1 MKVMER
7 KVAMGLRRDGG
18 EMERVERRGAEKK
31 RVRRMRECEHDND
44 RVSERGSVNERPT
57 ERDESTWNT
66 KGETLPPLSLRA
78 CISHSLRFSYF
89 YTALSHL
96 FIFLNLH
103 LLISSLFCATSLPQ
117 PLLVLPSPISSAPRF
132 PLLSFIPTST
142 PNIKT
147 SKFEEPSFLL
157 LSLTLK

>member
-44 RVSERGSVNERPT
+44 RVSERGSVNERLT
-57 ERDESTWNT
+57 ERDESMWNT

-96 FIFLNLH
+96 FIF
-103 LLISSLFCATSLPQ
+103 
-117 PLLVLPSPISSAPRF
+117 
-132 PLLSFIPTST
+132 
-142 PNIKT
+142 
-147 SKFEEPSFLL
+147 
-157 LSLTLK
+157 

>member
-31 RVRRMRECEHDND
+31 RVRRMRACEHDND
-44 RVSERGSVNERPT
+44 RVSERASVNERPT
-57 ERDESTWNT
+57 ERDESMWNT

-78 CISHSLRFSYF
+78 CISHSP
-89 YTALSHL
+89 L
-96 FIFLNLH
+96 FVFLYCSFTFIYFLNLH

-117 PLLVLPSPISSAPRF
+117 LPRTYSSVAHLFGSSFPPLIIYSYEH
-132 PLLSFIPTST
+132 TQH
-142 PNIKT
+142 
-147 SKFEEPSFLL
+147 
-157 LSLTLK
+157 

>member
-44 RVSERGSVNERPT
+44 RVSERGSVNERLT
-57 ERDESTWNT
+57 ERDESMWNT
-66 KGETLPPLSLRA
+66 KGETTATSLTARLYLSL
-78 CISHSLRFSYF
+78 SP
-89 YTALSHL
+89 L
-96 FIFLNLH
+96 FVFLYCSFTFIYFLNLH

-117 PLLVLPSPISSAPRF
+117 LLLVLPSPISSAPRF